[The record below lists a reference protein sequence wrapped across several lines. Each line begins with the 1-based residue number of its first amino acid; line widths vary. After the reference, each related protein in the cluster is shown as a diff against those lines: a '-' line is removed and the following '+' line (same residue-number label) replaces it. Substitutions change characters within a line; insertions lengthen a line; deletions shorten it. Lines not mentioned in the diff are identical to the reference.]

1 MSQVYFL
8 EIIFLVFGALLL
20 LSDSHGVKY
29 PLLLSLRYGFR
40 NKRWLRVLLI
50 TMGWLLTVLSAVV
63 PYDPGPMF
71 LGDLLVTITIFILT
85 VWYIAMAMHP
95 VRTGEEKTVLD
106 EATTYIERNK
116 DFFGMVVIIV
126 AVVHFCVPMLVL
138 L

>member
-1 MSQVYFL
+1 
-8 EIIFLVFGALLL
+8 
-20 LSDSHGVKY
+20 
-29 PLLLSLRYGFR
+29 
-40 NKRWLRVLLI
+40 
-50 TMGWLLTVLSAVV
+50 
-63 PYDPGPMF
+63 MF

-85 VWYIAMAMHP
+85 VWYIAMATHP

-116 DFFGMVVIIV
+116 DFFGLAVIIV